1 MLGPPLRRD
10 IVIVLVAKLAVV
22 IAAALFVFS
31 PAQRPK
37 VNGSAVE
44 RRLLSTSTPAP
55 SRNLAP

>member
-44 RRLLSTSTPAP
+44 RRLLGTSTPAP